1 MNKFRNNASYAGAGA
16 AAAQIAVQPRP
27 VAKSKAS
34 RYGMSEAEYQSY
46 LVGCR
51 ETSQLCE
58 DYLAFYT
65 QFANAPLAV

>member
-1 MNKFRNNASYAGAGA
+1 VNNFRNNAPYARAGAVA
-16 AAAQIAVQPRP
+16 TQIGVQPGQ
-27 VAKSKAS
+27 VAKSKVN

-46 LVGCR
+46 LTGCR

-65 QFANAPLAV
+65 QLANAPFTV